1 MSFRREEPAGYR
13 PRQRVVLCTAGS
25 EESNPIAE
33 ALTKERRTC
42 KSFNGEIVWPPRV
55 EAALVEGE
63 SLFVRS
69 SHWVVGCMVVASLS
83 FTHHATSFLRPKL
96 MR

>member
-63 SLFVRS
+63 SFVMLGLAV
-69 SHWVVGCMVVASLS
+69 HGMVVERLS
-83 FTHHATSFLRPKL
+83 ILSCKVNVHRD
-96 MR
+96 